1 MAGGKRKRSGRRPP
15 VGRLLALGGL
25 VLLGFLYYRPLTS
38 YLETKK
44 ALEQRAAEVRA
55 LEQQHRVLERRL
67 ARSGSQLALVRK
79 ARELSL
85 VKPGERLFIVKGIP
99 EWRQRR
105 HARDKQPR

>member
-1 MAGGKRKRSGRRPP
+1 M
-15 VGRLLALGGL
+15 VGL
-25 VLLGFLYYRPLTS
+25 VVLGFLYYRPFTS

-44 ALEQRAAEVRA
+44 ALDQRAAEVRA
-55 LEQQHRVLERRL
+55 LEQQHRVLEKRL
-67 ARSGSQLALVRK
+67 ARAGSELVLVRK

-105 HARDKQPR
+105 HAPARDAR